1 MNWMRSLNG
10 TIVALGLAVL
20 FRAHASE
27 SAGGALPVAS
37 TNRAAVTVVYDPLA
51 TDAFSPNRGVVRK
64 MVESGLLGLTGKST
78 PEEAWRSVVST
89 NDMVGFKVTAGP
101 GPVSGTRTSVVR
113 ALVESLIQSGF
124 SPDRIIVWDKRM
136 ADLRSGGWTI
146 LASDL
151 GIHCE
156 GSEESDWDSTKFY
169 ESPMPARLI
178 AGDLEF
184 GLKNKEG
191 VGRRS
196 HVTRLL
202 TQRITKIISVAPVL
216 SHNFTGVNGHLT
228 GLALG
233 SIDNSLRFAGE
244 PDRLAEV
251 IPEICALDD
260 LMPKVVFG
268 VSDALICQYRGEET
282 TLLHYARALNELR
295 FSRDLV
301 ALDALAM
308 ADVESA
314 RAEQRSGTEKPRLT
328 DLYANAELIEMG
340 VANRDRID
348 IHRIP

>member
-1 MNWMRSLNG
+1 
-10 TIVALGLAVL
+10 
-20 FRAHASE
+20 
-27 SAGGALPVAS
+27 
-37 TNRAAVTVVYDPLA
+37 
-51 TDAFSPNRGVVRK
+51 
-64 MVESGLLGLTGKST
+64 
-78 PEEAWRSVVST
+78 
-89 NDMVGFKVTAGP
+89 
-101 GPVSGTRTSVVR
+101 
-113 ALVESLIQSGF
+113 
-124 SPDRIIVWDKRM
+124 
-136 ADLRSGGWTI
+136 
-146 LASDL
+146 
-151 GIHCE
+151 
-156 GSEESDWDSTKFY
+156 
-169 ESPMPARLI
+169 MPARLV

-184 GLKNKEG
+184 GLKSKDG

-196 HVTRLL
+196 HVTKLL
-202 TQRITKIISVAPVL
+202 TQRISKIISVAPVL

-233 SIDNSLRFAGE
+233 SIDNGLRFAGE

-282 TLLHYARALNELR
+282 TLLHYAKALNELR

-301 ALDALAM
+301 ALDSLAL

-328 DLYANAELIEMG
+328 ELYANAELIEMG

-348 IHRIP
+348 LRRIP

>member
-1 MNWMRSLNG
+1 M
-10 TIVALGLAVL
+10 IVALGLATWS
-20 FRAHASE
+20 RA
-27 SAGGALPVAS
+27 GALEPVPGTLPATG
-37 TNRAAVTVVYDPLA
+37 TNRASVAVVYDPAA
-51 TDAFSPNRGVVRK
+51 TEAFSANRAVVRK
-64 MVESGLLGLTGKST
+64 MVESGLMALTGKST
-78 PEEAWRSVVST
+78 TDEAWRTLVLK
-89 NDMVGFKVTAGP
+89 NDIVGFKVTSGP

-124 SPDRIIVWDKRM
+124 SPDRIIIWDKRM
-136 ADLRSGGWTI
+136 ADLRNGGWPG
-146 LASDL
+146 LATDL
-151 GIHCE
+151 GIRCE
-156 GSEESDWDSTKFY
+156 GSEESDWDPTKFY

-184 GLKNKEG
+184 GLKLKDG

-196 HVTRLL
+196 HVTKLL
-202 TQRITKIISVAPVL
+202 TQKISKIISVAPVL

-233 SIDNSLRFAGE
+233 SVDNSLRFAGE

-260 LMPKVVFG
+260 LMPKVLLG

-282 TLLHYARALNELR
+282 TLLHYAKALNELR

-301 ALDALAM
+301 ALDSLAM

>member
-1 MNWMRSLNG
+1 MNWMKPSRWLF
-10 TIVALGLAVL
+10 VVLGLAIAS
-20 FRAHASE
+20 RAGASE
-27 SAGGALPVAS
+27 PAPVTLPATG
-37 TNRAAVTVVYDPLA
+37 TNRASVTVVYDPLA
-51 TDAFSPNRGVVRK
+51 TDAFSPNRSIVRK
-64 MVESGLLGLTGKST
+64 MVESGMVNLTGKST
-78 PEEAWRSVVST
+78 SDEAWRTLVLT
-89 NDMVGFKVTAGP
+89 NDIVGFKVTAGP

-113 ALVESLIQSGF
+113 ALVESLLQSGF
-124 SPDRIIVWDKRM
+124 PPDRIIIWDKRM
-136 ADLRSGGWTI
+136 ADLRNGGWTT

-151 GIHCE
+151 GVHCE
-156 GSEESDWDSTKFY
+156 GSEESDWDPAKYY

-184 GLKNKEG
+184 GLKNKDG
-191 VGRRS
+191 IGRRS
-196 HVTRLL
+196 HLTKLL
-202 TQRITKIISVAPVL
+202 TQRISKIISVAPVL

-233 SIDNSLRFAGE
+233 SIDNALRFAGE

-282 TLLHYARALNELR
+282 TLLHYAKALNELR

-301 ALDALAM
+301 ALDSLAL
-308 ADVESA
+308 ADVELA

-328 DLYANAELIEMG
+328 ELYANAELIEMG
-340 VANRDRID
+340 VASRDRID
-348 IHRIP
+348 LRRIP